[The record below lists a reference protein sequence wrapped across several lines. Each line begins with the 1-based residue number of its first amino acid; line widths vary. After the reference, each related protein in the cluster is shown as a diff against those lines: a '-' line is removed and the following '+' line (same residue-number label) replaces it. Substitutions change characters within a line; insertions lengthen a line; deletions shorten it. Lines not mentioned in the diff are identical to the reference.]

1 MKHSLTTLLKA
12 CIYGTFIAPLI
23 VLPGT
28 FIFPFIVPK
37 ILLFRTLVIAALG
50 LYILLLVSGE
60 KQYRVRMTPVTIAVL
75 LFFVSFM
82 ISTFTGVDW
91 YRSFWDGHE
100 RMLGLFTIAHYVLF
114 YLIVTSVLQ
123 KKKDWTTT
131 IWLFFAAGS
140 IVMLVGAF
148 QKFINP
154 EFGLNQGSDRVFGTL
169 GNPIYLSGYGLF
181 MLFLGIYLFLQM
193 KKDTWH
199 KWIPLAGA
207 LLGLL
212 GIFIGG
218 TRGTLLGLLVGI
230 GVAMLLYSIFLKE
243 HTGVRKTLIAIMI
256 AGVVILGTLFA
267 YRDTTFVQNI
277 PALGRLL
284 NTDIA
289 SGTASTR
296 IMAWNIA
303 FDSWKE
309 MPVFGWGP
317 NNFFYAFNEYYN
329 PHFLYHGFGET
340 WFDNAHNVFMN
351 TLTTQGIFGIGTYL
365 ALFVVAITMLLRAYR
380 AGRLDI
386 HVAILGSSFLVA
398 HFVGLLTV
406 FENPTSYLYF
416 FFTLALVNA
425 ISTSTKESAE
435 KKNAFHVSAGATVTV
450 ALVSIFFIYTTNV
463 NPARANMDVLSL
475 LKTLHTSPGQA
486 VEDYPDATLIPT
498 PHIDDIRAD
507 VAKTAMNLLKDPQAF
522 TQPWYDP
529 LRTLAVEEIEK
540 NLSLH
545 PLDIRS
551 HIILT
556 EIAMSHARNT
566 QDIQQ
571 VLRAEEFTRKALTLS
586 PDRQQLEYTL
596 ASILQ
601 TRSDIVGAV
610 EVLQASLDKYDGVGH
625 GWWRLALLYGQQ
637 GEAEKAA
644 SLAAEVLARDD
655 IRMDE
660 RARNILT
667 GLAPQDNS
675 SDQVAE

>member
-1 MKHSLTTLLKA
+1 M
-12 CIYGTFIAPLI
+12 
-23 VLPGT
+23 
-28 FIFPFIVPK
+28 
-37 ILLFRTLVIAALG
+37 
-50 LYILLLVSGE
+50 
-60 KQYRVRMTPVTIAVL
+60 
-75 LFFVSFM
+75 
-82 ISTFTGVDW
+82 
-91 YRSFWDGHE
+91 
-100 RMLGLFTIAHYVLF
+100 
-114 YLIVTSVLQ
+114 
-123 KKKDWTTT
+123 
-131 IWLFFAAGS
+131 
-140 IVMLVGAF
+140 
-148 QKFINP
+148 
-154 EFGLNQGSDRVFGTL
+154 
-169 GNPIYLSGYGLF
+169 
-181 MLFLGIYLFLQM
+181 
-193 KKDTWH
+193 
-199 KWIPLAGA
+199 
-207 LLGLL
+207 
-212 GIFIGG
+212 
-218 TRGTLLGLLVGI
+218 
-230 GVAMLLYSIFLKE
+230 
-243 HTGVRKTLIAIMI
+243 
-256 AGVVILGTLFA
+256 
-267 YRDTTFVQNI
+267 
-277 PALGRLL
+277 
-284 NTDIA
+284 
-289 SGTASTR
+289 
-296 IMAWNIA
+296 
-303 FDSWKE
+303 
-309 MPVFGWGP
+309 
-317 NNFFYAFNEYYN
+317 
-329 PHFLYHGFGET
+329 
-340 WFDNAHNVFMN
+340 
-351 TLTTQGIFGIGTYL
+351 
-365 ALFVVAITMLLRAYR
+365 
-380 AGRLDI
+380 
-386 HVAILGSSFLVA
+386 
-398 HFVGLLTV
+398 